1 MDQLKQRI
9 KAVDSTLLSL
19 EQVYTILSHVSSICP
34 PHFPMVLVLDRTSI
48 FRYIIETLE
57 PRKKEKC
64 TLIQK
69 DSELT
74 VFENYRKSLIRHC
87 ERSELRLHLEWTKV
101 N

>member
-48 FRYIIETLE
+48 FQYIETL
-57 PRKKEKC
+57 
-64 TLIQK
+64 
-69 DSELT
+69 
-74 VFENYRKSLIRHC
+74 
-87 ERSELRLHLEWTKV
+87 
-101 N
+101 